1 MALVTSNISGSAKA
15 TSARSGDGDTLRH
28 GGVGLTGSLY
38 IASAQEGTAKS
49 QGGIIFGKVAANIT
63 PGTSSGSLFCKNVAG
78 SAQLF
83 WYDGST
89 ATNLVAGSSIDG
101 SGAANRMTYWTDSNT
116 LSSIDDL
123 IYNGTDLQVGNG
135 DDTKLYFRDGGIYIF
150 SDANGDLSL
159 VADDQI
165 KLSATGSIPITVG
178 AAGVVIQ
185 GTTPKLTIGDAGAE
199 DTFLVFD
206 GNAQDYRIGLDDG
219 TDKLEI
225 GVGATHGTTT
235 AITVDSSQLVAMQA
249 AATVGTTLGV
259 TGISTFTA
267 DLVCNGGDITNGT
280 TGNANNIFATSTG
293 KVTLGGGAIDLSA
306 TGTATTVKGTLNVD
320 EAVTLDSTLDVTGDT
335 SVSTFDSTGAST
347 LASGGGVVAICS
359 TGVMTTVKGTLNVDE
374 AVTLDS
380 TLDVTGDTSVSTF
393 DSSGATT
400 LASGGGAVTIGSTG
414 VMTTIEGTLNVDE
427 AVTLDTTL
435 GVTGISTFTADLV
448 CNGGDITNGTTGN
461 ANNIFATSTGKVT
474 LGGGAIDLGAT
485 STATTVKGTL
495 NVDEAVTLDTTL
507 GCAGAVDFDTTLNVD
522 GASTMG
528 AITSDGAIST
538 TSTLGVG
545 GLATMGNVD
554 IGGGNI
560 DGTTIGAAVVAAGS
574 FAAVVGTTATFSST
588 LTANGD
594 VDLGD
599 ATGDTITATGRFD
612 SDLVPSTDSARDLG
626 TSVLQWADIHAD
638 AGYIDAM
645 TITGDIGVGGTA
657 TFGGNVDLGNAI
669 MDTVTFVARV
679 DSNIVPSSDS
689 AQDLGTSVLRWN
701 NIYTGDLH
709 LANDRGNY
717 TMVEEEDM
725 LTIRNNRTGKWYRMM
740 MEEIDPSGR
749 DDGMKGP
756 APVLAGDTDWEV

>member
-249 AATVGTTLGV
+249 AATVG
-259 TGISTFTA
+259 
-267 DLVCNGGDITNGT
+267 
-280 TGNANNIFATSTG
+280 
-293 KVTLGGGAIDLSA
+293 
-306 TGTATTVKGTLNVD
+306 
-320 EAVTLDSTLDVTGDT
+320 
-335 SVSTFDSTGAST
+335 
-347 LASGGGVVAICS
+347 
-359 TGVMTTVKGTLNVDE
+359 
-374 AVTLDS
+374 
-380 TLDVTGDTSVSTF
+380 
-393 DSSGATT
+393 
-400 LASGGGAVTIGSTG
+400 
-414 VMTTIEGTLNVDE
+414 
-427 AVTLDTTL
+427 TTL